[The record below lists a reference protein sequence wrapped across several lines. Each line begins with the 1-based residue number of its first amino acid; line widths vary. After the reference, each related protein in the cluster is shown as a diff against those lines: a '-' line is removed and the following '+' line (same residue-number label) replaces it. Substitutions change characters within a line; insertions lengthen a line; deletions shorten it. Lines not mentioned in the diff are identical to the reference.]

1 MRVENDFKE
10 FIELLNE
17 HKVRYLII
25 GGFAYSFYAE
35 PRFTK
40 DIDFYID
47 TSSVNANKM
56 LKVLEKFGF
65 KDVDLTKDDFQQP
78 EQIIQLGN
86 APLRIDIVTSI
97 DGVNFKEAWNN
108 RTSGKYGNLNTNF
121 ISKSDLIKNKKATGR
136 AQDIAD
142 LEKLKKI

>member
-17 HKVRYLII
+17 HKVRYLIV
-25 GGFAYSFYAE
+25 GGFAYSYYAE

-40 DIDFYID
+40 DIDFFIEVSPD
-47 TSSVNANKM
+47 NANKM

-65 KDVDLTKDDFQQP
+65 KDVGLTKKDFLQP
-78 EQIIQLGN
+78 DQIIQLGN

-97 DGVNFKEAWNN
+97 DGVSFNEAWNT
-108 RTSGKYGNLNTNF
+108 RTTGKYGNCDANF
-121 ISKSDLIKNKKATGR
+121 ISKPDLIKNKMATGR
-136 AQDIAD
+136 TQDIAD
-142 LEKLKKI
+142 VEKLNKI